1 MWFRQGFQT
10 LENSKNTRLAAPC
23 SISFLVFGNPDE
35 TLALG
40 FETVLHFPVLRAVAP
55 EV

>member
-10 LENSKNTRLAAPC
+10 LENTRLAAPC

-40 FETVLHFPVLRAVAP
+40 FETVLHFLVLRAVAP